1 MIFGIH
7 KDGKCYY
14 GREMLDAYEYAQ
26 ENYAGFVEKLSKNV
40 SNAQQI

>member
-1 MIFGIH
+1 MVFGIH

-14 GREMLDAYEYAQ
+14 NAEMLDAFNYAQ
-26 ENYAGFVEKLSKNV
+26 ENYANFSEALSKRV